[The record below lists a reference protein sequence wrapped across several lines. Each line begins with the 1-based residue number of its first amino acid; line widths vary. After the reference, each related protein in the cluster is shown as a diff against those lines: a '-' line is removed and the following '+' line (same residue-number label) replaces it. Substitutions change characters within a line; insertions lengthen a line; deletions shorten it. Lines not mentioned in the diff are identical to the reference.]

1 MKATELLKLME
12 KLGYLVESYKVYQET
27 QIKTEREYEIV
38 GTFISDLENLILS
51 FVKSLHK

>member
-1 MKATELLKLME
+1 ME
-12 KLGYLVESYKVYQET
+12 KLGCLAESYKEYQET

-38 GTFISDLENLILS
+38 GAFISDLENLILS